1 MTAQILSFE
10 KAHEARHST
19 KDILDPAYSGTLEE
33 NYLIVEA
40 EVDKIMAVVEKL
52 LEERGQ

>member
-1 MTAQILSFE
+1 MSNVISFE
-10 KAHEARHST
+10 KAFEARHST

-40 EVDKIMAVVEKL
+40 EVEEIMAVVEKL

>member
-19 KDILDPAYSGTLEE
+19 KDILEPAYSLEE
-33 NYLIVEA
+33 NYLIVEG
-40 EVDKIMAVVEKL
+40 EIDRIMAVAEKL

>member
-19 KDILDPAYSGTLEE
+19 KPILDAAYSLEE
-33 NYLIVEA
+33 NYLIVEG
-40 EVDKIMAVVEKL
+40 EVDRIMGVVEKL